1 MKRYISKSQC
11 KLCILSLKY
20 VPIICV
26 LLMLLHII
34 FSLLGFNL
42 CISEMSIL
50 TLCSIMVLVWTH
62 CFKFCLLHKLY
73 TIYVLIGLWL
83 MSIHR
88 FIGLGYLLGFF
99 RISMLY
105 LGFILLIVTSIKLRI
120 TYVEGI
126 KRLIDENSGNSNIDE
141 SQTIEIASAIGE
153 LVSRYNKPKIPNK
166 LTRLEACRHL
176 RVSETKFNMLR
187 RKGLISEGTKKAGD
201 VRKWSI
207 EELDKYIKNNS

>member
-201 VRKWSI
+201 VRK
-207 EELDKYIKNNS
+207 

>member
-26 LLMLLHII
+26 L
-34 FSLLGFNL
+34 F
-42 CISEMSIL
+42 
-50 TLCSIMVLVWTH
+50 
-62 CFKFCLLHKLY
+62 
-73 TIYVLIGLWL
+73 
-83 MSIHR
+83 
-88 FIGLGYLLGFF
+88 
-99 RISMLY
+99 
-105 LGFILLIVTSIKLRI
+105 
-120 TYVEGI
+120 
-126 KRLIDENSGNSNIDE
+126 
-141 SQTIEIASAIGE
+141 SAIGE

>member
-1 MKRYISKSQC
+1 MKHYISKSQC
-11 KLCILSLKY
+11 KLCILLLKY
-20 VPIICV
+20 VPIVCV
-26 LLMLLHII
+26 VLMLLHII

-50 TLCSIMVLVWTH
+50 TLGSIMVLVWTH

-88 FIGLGYLLGFF
+88 FIGLGDLLEFF

-126 KRLIDENSGNSNIDE
+126 KGLVDENS
-141 SQTIEIASAIGE
+141 
-153 LVSRYNKPKIPNK
+153 K
-166 LTRLEACRHL
+166 
-176 RVSETKFNMLR
+176 
-187 RKGLISEGTKKAGD
+187 
-201 VRKWSI
+201 
-207 EELDKYIKNNS
+207 